1 MDLKPLEK
9 VQYGVYIITSAYGEN
24 MSGQLANA
32 VMQVTAEPV
41 EFAVC
46 ISKRNFTYGLIDRSG
61 KFAITALSREA
72 PFEFMGKFGFKS
84 GRDVNKFENVS
95 YSLSQDGIPLITQYV
110 TAVYE
115 FEVINKLDVQ
125 THVIFIG
132 KVKNMIMADENKD
145 TMTYEYYHKV
155 KGGLTSK
162 NAPTFIKK

>member
-95 YSLSQDGIPLITQYV
+95 YSLSQDGIPLITQYA

-115 FEVINKLDVQ
+115 FEVINKIGRA
-125 THVIFIG
+125 HV
-132 KVKNMIMADENKD
+132 
-145 TMTYEYYHKV
+145 
-155 KGGLTSK
+155 
-162 NAPTFIKK
+162 